1 VATVTWFQY
10 AQGFLPQPGGDIAV
24 WQPLKRLD
32 CERFP
37 HWQTLAI
44 GFELR
49 NIDLTR
55 DNLIAVHFYAP
66 HRISPLATAER
77 HTKPKWGTKKAVFQH
92 HLRFED
98 LPLEL
103 EGEYF
108 SILYINGRKA
118 GIFPLSVKRKRFME
132 ELRVIT

>member
-10 AQGFLPQPGGDIAV
+10 AWGFLPQPSGDIAV
-24 WQPLKRLD
+24 WQPLNRLY
-32 CERFP
+32 CKRFP

-44 GFELR
+44 GFELE

-66 HRISPLATAER
+66 HLVSPLATAEGL
-77 HTKPKWGTKKAVFQH
+77 TEKIPGAKNGVFQH
-92 HLRFED
+92 HLRFEN
-98 LPLEL
+98 LPLEK
-103 EGEYF
+103 EGEYY

-118 GIFPLSVKRKRFME
+118 GTFPLTVTRKRFTE
-132 ELRVIT
+132 ELRVVT